1 MKPGAGARAEEIA
14 RGVGRNVGGGGGG
27 EPRGLE
33 RASRLQHL
41 AAVVVVAGDATDTG
55 GRGGTGIDGG
65 LA

>member
-1 MKPGAGARAEEIA
+1 
-14 RGVGRNVGGGGGG
+14 VGGGGGG

-33 RASRLQHL
+33 RVSRLQHL

-55 GRGGTGIDGG
+55 GLGGTGIDGG